1 MSVQAGTAPGDT
13 ARGEDHPSR
22 KPDAKALA
30 ALGLTALGIVYGD
43 IGTSPLYAFKVALAF
58 GPGPTLEAV
67 LGILSMIVWSLL
79 IIISVKYIIFVMR
92 ADNNGEGGV
101 LALAALLGAK
111 GVGRLVT
118 VGLALLGAAL
128 LYGDGAIT
136 PAISVLSALEGLTVA
151 TPLFEPYIL
160 PVTVAILLALFAIQR
175 HGTQKIGSLFGPVML
190 CWFLIIGLIGLA
202 HISDHPIV
210 LTALN
215 PWYAVEFAL
224 GSGWIAFFVF
234 GAVFLCVTGG
244 EALYA
249 DMGHVGRK
257 PIALAW
263 FIVVLPCLLLNYF
276 GQGALVLRTPAS
288 SVNPFFAMAPS
299 WAVLPLVVLSATA
312 TVIAS
317 QALISGVFSLTR
329 QAISLGRLPRVRVV
343 QTSGREFGQ
352 IYVPAVNWLLMT
364 MTILLVLGFR
374 SSENLAS
381 AYGIAVNLAMLID
394 SCLLFLA
401 MRRLWGWSW
410 LRAVP
415 LSLLFL
421 GVDAIFLAA
430 NLTKLAEGGWL
441 PLAVSLTVFAVMR
454 IWIRGTDACLAK
466 LAETAQPFP
475 AFLAHLDYAHVP
487 RVPGTAIFL
496 TKTRKDAPAVMTAH
510 VDLNGSLHEQVI
522 ILSVEIQRVP
532 RVHARDRLVIE
543 KIGAGIHRVTANF
556 GFMQVPDVHVVLRW
570 LPRLAGIEVDPV
582 EAVYYLSNESVYPA
596 EHSVMSRLGLAF
608 YAFMRRNGAK
618 ASDYFGLP
626 QSRVMEIGM
635 HLEI

>member
-1 MSVQAGTAPGDT
+1 MSVQAGAAPGET
-13 ARGEDHPSR
+13 VRGDEQPRR
-22 KPDAKALA
+22 KLDRKALA
-30 ALGLTALGIVYGD
+30 ALSLTALGIVYGD

-67 LGILSMIVWSLL
+67 LGILSMIVWSLVL
-79 IIISVKYIIFVMR
+79 IISIKYITFVMR

-118 VGLALLGAAL
+118 IGLALLGAAL

-136 PAISVLSALEGLTVA
+136 PAISVLSAIEGLNVA
-151 TPLFEPYIL
+151 TPWFEPYIL
-160 PVTVAILLALFAIQR
+160 PLTVAILIGLFAIQR
-175 HGTQKIGSLFGPVML
+175 HGTAKIGRLFGPVML
-190 CWFLIIGLIGLA
+190 SWFAILA
-202 HISDHPIV
+202 IMGISHIADHPTV

-224 GSGWIAFFVF
+224 GSGWVAFLVF

-249 DMGHVGRK
+249 DMGHIGRR
-257 PIALAW
+257 PIAVAW
-263 FIVVLPCLLLNYF
+263 FAVVLPSLLLNYF
-276 GQGALVLRTPAS
+276 GQGALVLHDPATS
-288 SVNPFFAMAPS
+288 ANPFFAMAPA
-299 WAVLPLVVLSATA
+299 WAVVPLVVLSATA

-352 IYVPAVNWLLMT
+352 IYVPAVNWLLMI
-364 MTILLVLGFR
+364 MTVLLVLGFR
-374 SSENLAS
+374 TSENLAS

-394 SCLLFLA
+394 SCLLYLA
-401 MRRLWGWSW
+401 MRELWNWHW
-410 LRAVP
+410 ARAAA
-415 LSLLFL
+415 LTLAFL

-441 PLAVSLTVFAVMR
+441 PLAVSLTVFGVMR

-466 LAETAQPFP
+466 LAQSAQPFP
-475 AFLAHLDYAHVP
+475 AFIAHLDYAHVP

-496 TKTRKDAPAVMTAH
+496 TKTRNDAPAVMTTH

-532 RVHARDRLVIE
+532 RVHAKDRLVIE
-543 KIGAGIHRVTANF
+543 KIGGGIHRVTANF

-582 EAVYYLSNESVYPA
+582 EAVYYISNESIYAA
-596 EHSVMSRLGLAF
+596 ERSVMSRLGLMI